1 MRILCL
7 AALLVAN
14 LVLSGCGGNYLLQTK
29 FVMSSQK
36 EVAPEIVETPTYRSI
51 ASTVKTVAVKAP
63 DSCSNR
69 TADERTGVA
78 VSQEAVLK
86 TTCGVEM
93 AEIERALSK
102 ASYKVISWKILAR
115 EMEGKMEREGKN
127 ISALEVASKL
137 GAQLLFQINSLE
149 KSTRTLGKDARWER
163 TFYTSNE
170 YGDAINEQAFDKD
183 TRDFLRHSYLES
195 YENSVDLKRLAVT
208 LDANAV
214 QVKDGESIW
223 FYRWTLTDPAEA
235 NYQKKQLVYYKNRDK
250 SYLLRPQSHPDGEK
264 TDTIAS
270 GDSEAVSITEKP
282 EDLEKA
288 IYNSLLKSI
297 VDNLVSSFARTT
309 VGAAK

>member
-7 AALLVAN
+7 VTLLLVTI
-14 LVLSGCGGNYLLQTK
+14 VLSGCGGTYLVTTK

-36 EVAPEIVETPTYRSI
+36 EVGPEIVETPTYRRI
-51 ASTVKTVAVKAP
+51 ASTVRTVAVKAP
-63 DSCSNR
+63 DSCSNK

-102 ASYKVISWKILAR
+102 ASYKVISWKVLAR
-115 EMEGKMEREGKN
+115 EMEGKE
-127 ISALEVASKL
+127 ISALDVASKL

-163 TFYTSNE
+163 TFFTSNE
-170 YGDAINEQAFDKD
+170 YGDAINEQAFDEE
-183 TRDFLRHSYLES
+183 TRAFLKRSYLDRYES
-195 YENSVDLKRLAVT
+195 SVNLKRLAVT

-223 FYRWTLTDPAEA
+223 FYRWTLTDPAAA
-235 NYQKKQLVYYKNRDK
+235 NYQQKQLVYYKNKNK
-250 SYLLRPQSHPDGEK
+250 SYLLRPQIHPGKEK
-264 TDTIAS
+264 TDLITS
-270 GDSEAVSITEKP
+270 GESEAVSDTEKP

-297 VDNLVSSFARTT
+297 VDNLVSSFAQNT
-309 VGAAK
+309 K

>member
-7 AALLVAN
+7 VALLVAN
-14 LVLSGCGGNYLLQTK
+14 IVLSGCGSTYLLTTK

-36 EVAPEIVETPTYRSI
+36 EVAPEIVETPTYRII
-51 ASTVKTVAVKAP
+51 APTVKTVAVKAP

-102 ASYKVISWKILAR
+102 ASYKVISWKVLAR
-115 EMEGKMEREGKN
+115 EMEGKE
-127 ISALEVASKL
+127 ISALDVASKL

-170 YGDAINEQAFDKD
+170 YGDAIKEQAFDEE
-183 TRDFLRHSYLES
+183 TRAFLRHSYLDS
-195 YENSVDLKRLAVT
+195 YESSVNLKRLAVT

-235 NYQKKQLVYYKNRDK
+235 NYQKKQLIFYKNNNK
-250 SYLLRPQSHPDGEK
+250 NHLLRPQSHSADSAK
-264 TDTIAS
+264 TDMIAS
-270 GDSEAVSITEKP
+270 GESEAVSITEKP

-288 IYNSLLKSI
+288 LYNSLLKSI
-297 VDNLVSSFARTT
+297 VDNLVSSFAQTT
-309 VGAAK
+309 K

>member
-14 LVLSGCGGNYLLQTK
+14 LVLSGCGGTYLLTTK

-51 ASTVKTVAVKAP
+51 ASNVKTVAVKAP

-102 ASYKVISWKILAR
+102 ASYKVISWKVLAR
-115 EMEGKMEREGKN
+115 EMEGKD
-127 ISALEVASKL
+127 ISALDVAAKL

-170 YGDAINEQAFDKD
+170 YGDAINEQAFDEV
-183 TRDFLRHSYLES
+183 TRAFLRHRYLDS
-195 YENSVDLKRLAVT
+195 YESSVDLKRLAVT

-235 NYQKKQLVYYKNRDK
+235 NYQKKQLVYYKNTEK
-250 SYLLRPQSHPDGEK
+250 SYLLRPQSHPDSVK
-264 TDTIAS
+264 TDTITS
-270 GDSEAVSITEKP
+270 GESEAVSITEKP
-282 EDLEKA
+282 EDLERA

-309 VGAAK
+309 IGTTK

>member
-69 TADERTGVA
+69 TADESTGVA
-78 VSQEAVLK
+78 VSHEAVLK

-102 ASYKVISWKILAR
+102 ASYKVISWKVLAR
-115 EMEGKMEREGKN
+115 EMEGKD
-127 ISALEVASKL
+127 ISALAVASKL

-163 TFYTSNE
+163 TFFTSNE

-183 TRDFLRHSYLES
+183 TRDFLRQEYLES

-235 NYQKKQLVYYKNRDK
+235 NYQQKKLVYYKNYKNRDK
-250 SYLLRPQSHPDGEK
+250 SKLLRPQSHPDGVK
-264 TDTIAS
+264 TDTITS
-270 GDSEAVSITEKP
+270 GESEAVSITEKP

-297 VDNLVSSFARTT
+297 VDNLVSSFAQNT
-309 VGAAK
+309 K

>member
-7 AALLVAN
+7 VALLVAN
-14 LVLSGCGGNYLLQTK
+14 IVLSGCGSTYLLTTK

-36 EVAPEIVETPTYRSI
+36 EDAPEIVKTPTYRSI
-51 ASTVKTVAVKAP
+51 VPTVKTVAVKAP

-102 ASYKVISWKILAR
+102 ASYKVISWKVLAR
-115 EMEGKMEREGKN
+115 EMEGKN
-127 ISALEVASKL
+127 ISALDVASKL

-170 YGDAINEQAFDKD
+170 YGDAIKEQAFDEE
-183 TRDFLRHSYLES
+183 TRAFLRHSYLDR
-195 YENSVDLKRLAVT
+195 YENSVNLKRLAVT

-235 NYQKKQLVYYKNRDK
+235 NYQQKQLVYYKNK
-250 SYLLRPQSHPDGEK
+250 NKNYLLRPQSHSDSEK
-264 TDTIAS
+264 TDMITS
-270 GDSEAVSITEKP
+270 GESEAVSVTEKP

-288 IYNSLLKSI
+288 LYNSLLKSI
-297 VDNLVSSFARTT
+297 VDNLVSSFAQNT
-309 VGAAK
+309 

>member
-7 AALLVAN
+7 VALLVAN
-14 LVLSGCGGNYLLQTK
+14 IVLSGCGSTYLLTTK

-36 EVAPEIVETPTYRSI
+36 EVAPEIVETPTYRII
-51 ASTVKTVAVKAP
+51 APTVKTVAVKAP

-102 ASYKVISWKILAR
+102 ASYKVISWKVLAR
-115 EMEGKMEREGKN
+115 EMEGKE
-127 ISALEVASKL
+127 ISALDVASKL

-170 YGDAINEQAFDKD
+170 YGDAIKEQAFDEE
-183 TRDFLRHSYLES
+183 TRAFLRHSYLDS
-195 YENSVDLKRLAVT
+195 YESSVNLKRLAVT

-235 NYQKKQLVYYKNRDK
+235 NYQKKQLIFYKNNNK
-250 SYLLRPQSHPDGEK
+250 NHLLRPQSHSDSAK
-264 TDTIAS
+264 TDMIAS
-270 GDSEAVSITEKP
+270 GESEAVSITEKP

-288 IYNSLLKSI
+288 LYNSLLKSI
-297 VDNLVSSFARTT
+297 VDNLVSSFAQTT
-309 VGAAK
+309 K

>member
-7 AALLVAN
+7 VALLAAN
-14 LVLSGCGGNYLLQTK
+14 IVLSGCGSTYLLTTK

-36 EVAPEIVETPTYRSI
+36 EVAPEIVETPTYRII
-51 ASTVKTVAVKAP
+51 APTVKTVAVKAP

-102 ASYKVISWKILAR
+102 ASYKVISWKVLAR
-115 EMEGKMEREGKN
+115 EMEGKE
-127 ISALEVASKL
+127 ISALDVASKL

-170 YGDAINEQAFDKD
+170 YGDAIKEQAFDEE
-183 TRDFLRHSYLES
+183 TRAFLRHSYLDS
-195 YENSVDLKRLAVT
+195 YESSVNLKRLAVT

-235 NYQKKQLVYYKNRDK
+235 NYQKKQLIFYKNNNK
-250 SYLLRPQSHPDGEK
+250 NHLLRPQSHSADSAK
-264 TDTIAS
+264 TDMIAS
-270 GDSEAVSITEKP
+270 GESEAVSITEKP

-288 IYNSLLKSI
+288 LYNSLLKSI
-297 VDNLVSSFARTT
+297 VDNLVSSFAQTT
-309 VGAAK
+309 K